1 MLRDLIVELNDIIDA
16 DNPLKYKTQLK
27 LYNALRK
34 RLTVYSPDKVCS
46 DIEKII
52 DELVDKEIV
61 VKPKLI
67 NTIRILFLNAVRD
80 HYESVAS
87 YVFDKYLRKSTKLSQ
102 KILTQSEKLKKLS
115 KEVILDAVEDNYED
129 VRKD

>member
-1 MLRDLIVELNDIIDA
+1 MLRDLIVELNDIIDTN
-16 DNPLKYKTQLK
+16 NPLKYKTQLK

-34 RLTVYSPDKVCS
+34 RLTVFSPDKVCS

-52 DELVDKEIV
+52 DELVDKEIL

-67 NTIRILFLNAVRD
+67 NTIRTLFLNAVRD

-87 YVFDKYLRKSTKLSQ
+87 YVFDKYLRTTKLSQ
-102 KILTQSEKLKKLS
+102 KILTKSEKLKKLS
-115 KEVILDAVEDNYED
+115 KEVILDAVEDSYED
-129 VRKD
+129 VG